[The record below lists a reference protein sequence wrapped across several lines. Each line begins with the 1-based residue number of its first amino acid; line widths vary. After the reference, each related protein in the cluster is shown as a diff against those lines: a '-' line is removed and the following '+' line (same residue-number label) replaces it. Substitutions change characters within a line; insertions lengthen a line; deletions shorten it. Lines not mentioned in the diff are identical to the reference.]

1 MRLLEDGSIS
11 IVARLRSAAI
21 RYTMAVQPSA
31 HSLPYTN
38 PGALPINYVLSDD
51 KDC

>member
-21 RYTMAVQPSA
+21 RYTMAVQPT
-31 HSLPYTN
+31 HYHT
-38 PGALPINYVLSDD
+38 PIRAP
-51 KDC
+51 CR